1 MAKVT
6 KAEDTK
12 QVLYI
17 YIYDYTWLY
26 GLNLYIYYIYYIY
39 TRFFNTEKERKTL
52 QLIIQVSISV
62 HELSTWGMDFY
73 VSTLRNIQ
81 IPQL

>member
-6 KAEDTK
+6 KVEDTK

-26 GLNLYIYYIYYIY
+26 GLNLYIFYYIY

-62 HELSTWGMDFY
+62 HELSTSGMDFY
-73 VSTLRNIQ
+73 V
-81 IPQL
+81 